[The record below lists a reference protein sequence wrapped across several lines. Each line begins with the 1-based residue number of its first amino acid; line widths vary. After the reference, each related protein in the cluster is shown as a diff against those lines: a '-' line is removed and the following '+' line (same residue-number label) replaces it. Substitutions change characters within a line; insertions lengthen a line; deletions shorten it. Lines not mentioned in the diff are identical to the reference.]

1 MEIGGSQI
9 NAIQIAGAIRDRGHD
24 VLMVSEPGPMVE
36 AVRRLHIEHLEI
48 PMQHGALS
56 LAVIAKLCRLVRRR
70 GIDLIHGYELMPVL
84 AAYFGPHLRYGV
96 PVVGTIMSM
105 SVVWFF
111 PRNVPL
117 IVGTEEIQQDAITAG
132 HRRVTLMEPPVDT
145 ESDNPALID
154 GIEFR
159 TRHGVQEDEVLVV
172 IVSRLVSALKA
183 EGLRMTCEAVG
194 RLAARYP
201 VKLVIVGGGPMH
213 DELAARAM
221 EVNACNGRRVIV
233 LAGEMMDPRTAYA
246 AADIVVGMGGSAL
259 RGLAFGK
266 PLIVVGE
273 EGFSELLTPSSLS
286 TFLRQGWYGKGPG
299 SMGAGMAGMVGAL
312 QRLLDKPELRT
323 ELGSSSRRLVVER
336 FSIQHAAEL
345 QEKEYVAALENR
357 IETRLFVKDCVRTA
371 AGLSARSL
379 RQTYRTLCG
388 ERLMLAARPKGAPT

>member
-36 AVRRLHIEHLEI
+36 VVRSLDIEHFEI

-56 LAVIAKLCRLVRRR
+56 IAVIATLCRLVRRR
-70 GIDLIHGYELMPVL
+70 GIDLVHGYELMPVIE
-84 AAYFGPHLRYGV
+84 AYFGPHLRYGV
-96 PVVGTIMSM
+96 PIVGTVMSM

-111 PRNVPL
+111 PRTVPL
-117 IVGTEEIQQDAITAG
+117 IVGTEEIQQDAIAAG
-132 HRRVTLMEPPVDT
+132 HRRVTLIEPPVDT
-145 ESDNPALID
+145 ESDNPALIN

-159 TRHGVQEDEVLVV
+159 ARHGIREDEVLVV

-194 RLAARYP
+194 RLAAQYP
-201 VKLVIVGGGPMH
+201 VKLAIVGGGPMH
-213 DELAARAM
+213 DELAAKAM
-221 EVNACNGRRVIV
+221 ELNACNGRRVVV

-299 SMGAGMAGMVGAL
+299 SMGAGTAGMVGAL
-312 QRLLDKPELRT
+312 QRLLDKPELRA

-336 FSIQHAAEL
+336 FSIQHAADL

-357 IETRLFVKDCVRTA
+357 LERGLLVRDYVRTA

-388 ERLMLAARPKGAPT
+388 GRLALAARPKGAAT